1 MSIYTFEGIK
11 DRVYVYKYPLSG
23 IPEIIRQNED
33 GSFTVLVDESL
44 SREQQLDLVA
54 HALEHAR
61 CEADWYPGQDVNEI
75 EERCNANQESG
86 RQIRA
91 EGEDIETW

>member
-1 MSIYTFEGIK
+1 MRFISVSS
-11 DRVYVYKYPLSG
+11 DVYVYTYPLRG

-33 GSFTVLVDESL
+33 GSFTVLVDEAL
-44 SREQQLDLVA
+44 SRERQLELVA

-61 CEADWYPGQDVNEI
+61 CEADWYPGADVNEI
-75 EERCNANQESG
+75 EERCNAQQTSG

-91 EGEDIETW
+91 EGEDIEAWGAA